1 MTIKAD
7 RGAKALLKMDKD
19 FQKVFTK
26 AIEGMTDII
35 AGRKGLP
42 GQQILLNNFR
52 KPWRSQ
58 RKFDD
63 LEESTKEQKERSNP
77 PEDFIL
83 VSSGD
88 LGKAVKRNTKST
100 VRGNKITIEANV
112 PDYGLFIQE
121 GTEKMAARPFFSI
134 KGFEK
139 LVYDLIENLLVLELK
154 RVGIKSKEI

>member
-58 RKFDD
+58 RKFDA
-63 LEESTKEQKERSNP
+63 LAESTEEKKDRKD
-77 PEDFIL
+77 EDFIL
-83 VSSGD
+83 VASGD
-88 LGKAVKRNTKST
+88 LGKAVKKNTKST

-112 PDYGLFIQE
+112 PDYGLFVQE
-121 GTEKMAARPFFSI
+121 GTNKMPARPFFSI